1 MSKWR
6 LLFWS
11 GVIIGIMVKI
21 LDHFIEGIP
30 ILIVIVFEIIA
41 ITLIFTGLITRKK
54 QLKRRSI
61 V

>member
-41 ITLIFTGLITRKK
+41 ITLIFAGLITRKK
-54 QLKRRSI
+54 QIKRRSI
-61 V
+61 L

>member
-41 ITLIFTGLITRKK
+41 ITLIFAGLITRKK
-54 QLKRRSI
+54 QLKRRFI

>member
-41 ITLIFTGLITRKK
+41 ITLIFAGLITRKK

>member
-30 ILIVIVFEIIA
+30 ILIVIAFEIIA
-41 ITLIFTGLITRKK
+41 ITLIFAGLITRKK